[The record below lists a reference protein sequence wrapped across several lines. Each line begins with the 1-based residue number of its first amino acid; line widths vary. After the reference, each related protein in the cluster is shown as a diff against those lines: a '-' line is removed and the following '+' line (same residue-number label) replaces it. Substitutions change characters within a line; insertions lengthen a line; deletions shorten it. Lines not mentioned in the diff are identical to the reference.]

1 MTANH
6 HRLSGLQEYGTAYGL
21 RFFSD
26 IPLPFLH
33 PATNHSDAPCIAI
46 RMESE
51 REAVDLTSFQNL
63 QYEWSINDRQAWMTI
78 HTNEDGGALFTY
90 SHGQQFAISHQG
102 DITDLSPPTLDI
114 KLRIATMYGPVM
126 SWVCHQFGWM
136 VLHGSS
142 LLDTSNHA
150 TVFVAPQRT
159 GKSTLAAFLSQS
171 GWKSFVDD
179 VCVIRKSDSENSA
192 TTIPGSNGFEIASGP
207 THYRLWQDSTDALA
221 FQHHEDLYEGT
232 TKQSAEWKT
241 NDSLPLWAP
250 LKQIM
255 VLQPDEVQ
263 FPHTESISGVIALAN
278 IASQSRTREWLSG
291 DPLQRHIADIASIV
305 SCTPT
310 YKMWARV
317 GLENLN
323 LLESFLPPSG
333 NLASM

>member
-1 MTANH
+1 
-6 HRLSGLQEYGTAYGL
+6 
-21 RFFSD
+21 
-26 IPLPFLH
+26 
-33 PATNHSDAPCIAI
+33 
-46 RMESE
+46 
-51 REAVDLTSFQNL
+51 
-63 QYEWSINDRQAWMTI
+63 
-78 HTNEDGGALFTY
+78 
-90 SHGQQFAISHQG
+90 
-102 DITDLSPPTLDI
+102 
-114 KLRIATMYGPVM
+114 
-126 SWVCHQFGWM
+126 
-136 VLHGSS
+136 
-142 LLDTSNHA
+142 
-150 TVFVAPQRT
+150 
-159 GKSTLAAFLSQS
+159 
-171 GWKSFVDD
+171 
-179 VCVIRKSDSENSA
+179 
-192 TTIPGSNGFEIASGP
+192 
-207 THYRLWQDSTDALA
+207 

-323 LLESFLPPSG
+323 LLESLLPPSG